1 MVNILEQLG
10 VVPPQQQVP
19 VMSATDKAQLKLLTE
34 LRLGPTARNPINY
47 GAALIQGLPGAGKT
61 TIMVYLAYLRK
72 KFWGYPVVSNLPLKS
87 AFGDYDYLDT
97 EELISELLKINE
109 VLSDDAKAQKAKQR
123 VKNQKVLTEAE
134 VEQMDSLWSKKK
146 IKLHRVTWLWDESP
160 TMADARRGMSP
171 TTIMLGYLSQQ
182 FRHYES
188 MLLVVSH
195 HKRLVDQYRVEP
207 FMTHDIYC
215 THHVGVGLGE
225 CGTSTYSIGNR
236 HIAVNYERN
245 QGILNPQAIQLC
257 IDNWIP
263 LFDSFAPIGIPKGI
277 IKGLQRENSL

>member
-10 VVPPQQQVP
+10 VVAPKP
-19 VMSATDKAQLKLLTE
+19 VMSETDRVQLKLLTQ
-34 LRLGPTARNPINY
+34 LRLGPTSKVPKNY
-47 GAALIQGLPGAGKT
+47 GAALIQGLPGSGKT
-61 TIMVYLAYLRK
+61 TVMVYLAYLRK
-72 KFWGYPVVSNLPLKS
+72 KFWGYPVISNLPLKA
-87 AFGDYDYLDT
+87 AFGDYEYIDT
-97 EELISELLKINE
+97 EDLVIELLKINE
-109 VLSDDAKAQKAKQR
+109 AVAEGAKETKEKQHRKILSDREID
-123 VKNQKVLTEAE
+123 
-134 VEQMDSLWSKKK
+134 QMDSLWERKN

-160 TMADARRGMSP
+160 TMADSRRGMSP

-215 THHVGVGLGE
+215 GHHPGAMDTE
-225 CGTSTYSIGNR
+225 CGISTYSIGNR
-236 HIAVNYERN
+236 HMPINYDESK
-245 QGILNPQAIQLC
+245 GILNPQGLQLN

-277 IKGLQRENSL
+277 IKGLQRENTL